1 MAEEE
6 PYARWEH
13 ALSLENKWDE
23 MVQLIPDAMAEE
35 FGTIGYLDEIGPR
48 LRERWGGIFTTLNLP
63 TDFPLRT
70 ADDEKRLRGIIEI
83 LHRH

>member
-1 MAEEE
+1 VFRDTPQACAAYFQPMGSGSQHGS
-6 PYARWEH
+6 RG
-13 ALSLENKWDE
+13 LC
-23 MVQLIPDAMAEE
+23 
-35 FGTIGYLDEIGPR
+35 YLDEIGPR